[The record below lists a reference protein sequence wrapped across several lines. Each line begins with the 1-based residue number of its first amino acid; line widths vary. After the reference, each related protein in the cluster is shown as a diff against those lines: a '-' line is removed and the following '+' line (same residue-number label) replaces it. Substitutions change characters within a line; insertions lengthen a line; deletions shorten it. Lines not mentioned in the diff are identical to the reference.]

1 MPQSPCNVQLLLCRL
16 LSLLRQNR
24 AWKCDL
30 AAHLEIIDAI
40 GGSRGEGDLLSSSA
54 SQDDLQPLHHT
65 ASGRHGV
72 VLIIAPQEDCAAPV
86 PVDITGRFSSL

>member
-1 MPQSPCNVQLLLCRL
+1 VQLLLCRL

-54 SQDDLQPLHHT
+54 GQDDLQPLHHA

-72 VLIIAPQEDCAAPV
+72 VLVIASQEAGAAPI
-86 PVDITGRFSSL
+86 PVHNTQV